1 MVHQHIL
8 NILHEVAVDKRYQG
22 HKIGTSILDQIIK
35 RVFTLA
41 ADWPIRLIT
50 LDAIRDKYDWY
61 KRMGFKALDESK
73 LAAGDFTIA
82 MYMDCNLNMRTL
94 NDGNFLLSPEASGR
108 LAEALIHPDPDS
120 LRMRDEYLDSLASI
134 KITSKENYI
143 EVDVPELDLDFL
155 E

>member
-1 MVHQHIL
+1 
-8 NILHEVAVDKRYQG
+8 
-22 HKIGTSILDQIIK
+22 
-35 RVFTLA
+35 
-41 ADWPIRLIT
+41 
-50 LDAIRDKYDWY
+50 
-61 KRMGFKALDESK
+61 
-73 LAAGDFTIA
+73 
-82 MYMDCNLNMRTL
+82 MRTL

-155 E
+155 ENYENEKMTVKSQINSGLKRSIYSHSLVKMKITMEKDGDIRPVYIKEAADRSYTPGRPTGDFIKCKKVNASVA